1 MQDLYQRQIDLEE
14 EYSTASLVAGQKQV
28 LDAFE
33 QGRAADIGQ
42 GRILLAKSFEVAL
55 NDVTEWLKVP
65 TRGVGGKYKRL
76 LKIAPLDVIV
86 MAALREI
93 INGCASPEPMP
104 MQNVLRN
111 VGRIIESESMLAC
124 MNKISEKYTKRTV
137 EYLDAAGTKST
148 SHRYRTFLA
157 GSKTMGLNWDIWSTD
172 ERIGVARLLLTQLYE
187 STGLF
192 QWGVNSFTAGASSYF
207 LEPSPVLAK
216 HFQEVQGAAK
226 AVVKYPPMLIKP
238 NDWLGQNNGGYFTEW
253 FNHYS
258 PMCGIR
264 YIKREHKQ
272 WILDHLE
279 SPVSSPV
286 RSAMNKAQS
295 VPYRVNKAVL
305 QTLRSAMAMRVG
317 ILGLPSF
324 VESPKPVFPLG
335 DGWQKD
341 TASAEELE
349 QFSFWKVQ
357 MSDWYTQENKR
368 KGRHT
373 GLLAKISELARYQ
386 DEAELYFPTFIDWRG
401 RLYFRSN
408 LNPQANDAVKGC
420 IEFAHGKRL
429 GAVGLHWLKVH
440 VANSC
445 GYDKHDD
452 KIKAAWVDDNWAYI
466 SDFINNPLDVD
477 APEPD
482 TAFTLLQAG
491 LALQEA
497 LSLDN
502 PEDYI
507 CHVPVAMDATCSGL
521 QHLSALTRDT
531 TGAYYTNLID
541 NGTDK
546 KSDIYMRVAEV
557 AEDTRDKYMVSKQ
570 KDEDGSI
577 VTKLDP
583 VVANYWKDTPISRNM
598 AKKPVMTFVYGST
611 LLSTIDSIALEMVE
625 AGMPMI
631 KDDSGKILYSFN
643 TLAAP
648 IGKAL
653 RVGVAETVPESAK
666 MMKYLQSV
674 VRKHKSECLR
684 WFNPVGVPVVN
695 WAEGTVIK
703 RIEIKSMGVAA
714 ISMVSGNNTY
724 NTRVAAN
731 GIVPNFVHSM
741 DSAHLCLTILDAAC
755 DILPIHDSF
764 ATHPCDVPMMH
775 ESLRNTFIKMYKDF
789 KIEDFLDFNNVDIEE
804 YAPPIQG
811 NLDLEVIKDSRFMF
825 C

>member
-1 MQDLYQRQIDLEE
+1 MQDLHQRQIELEE
-14 EYSTASLVAGQKQV
+14 EYTTASLVAGQKQI
-28 LDAFE
+28 LDAFK
-33 QGRAADIGQ
+33 QGRAADVGQ
-42 GRILLAKSFEVAL
+42 GRILLAKAYEAAVGDFMDFLS
-55 NDVTEWLKVP
+55 KP
-65 TRGVGGKYKRL
+65 MSGVGGKYKKL
-76 LKIAPLDVIV
+76 LKIAKPEVIV
-86 MAALREI
+86 MAGIREV
-93 INGCASPEPMP
+93 INGCASAEPMP

-111 VGRIIESESMLAC
+111 LGRIVESESMLEC
-124 MNKISEKYTKRTV
+124 MAKVSDKYTDRTV
-137 EYLDAAGTKST
+137 EYLDSAGTRSV

-157 GSKTMGLNWDIWSTD
+157 GAKTMGLNWESWSTE
-172 ERIGVARLLLTQLYE
+172 ERVGVGRLVLTSLYE

-192 QWGVNSFTAGASSYF
+192 QWGTNSYSNGISAYY

-216 HFQEVQGAAK
+216 HFQEVQSAAK
-226 AVVKYPPMLIKP
+226 AVVKYPPMLVKP
-238 NDWLGQNNGGYFTEW
+238 NEWLGQNNGGYFSEW
-253 FNHYS
+253 FNHYA

-264 YIKREHKQ
+264 YIKKEHKR
-272 WILDHLE
+272 WILEHLE
-279 SPVSSPV
+279 SPVSAPV
-286 RSAMNKAQS
+286 RDAMNKAQS

-305 QTLRSAMAMRVG
+305 EILRTATAMRVG

-324 VESPKPVFPLG
+324 IEAAKPEFPLG

-341 TASAEELE
+341 EATAEELE
-349 QFSFWKVQ
+349 QFKFWKTQ
-357 MSDWYTQENKR
+357 MSSWYTAENKR

-373 GLLAKISELARYQ
+373 GILSKITEMVRYQ

-408 LNPQANDAVKGC
+408 LNPQSNDAVKGC
-420 IEFAHGKRL
+420 IEFANGKRL

-452 KIKAAWVDDNWAYI
+452 KIKAAWVDDNWHYI
-466 SDFINNPLDVD
+466 SDFINSPLDVD

-497 LSLDN
+497 LALPN

-541 NGTDK
+541 NNDDK

-557 AEDTRDKYMVSKQ
+557 AELSRGKYMV
-570 KDEDGSI
+570 DD
-577 VTKLDP
+577 
-583 VVANYWKDTPISRNM
+583 VANYWKELPISRAM

-611 LLSTIDSIALEMVE
+611 LLSTIDSIALEMTE
-625 AGMPMI
+625 SGMDVI
-631 KDDSGKILYSFN
+631 RDSSGKVIYSMT
-643 TLAAP
+643 TLATP
-648 IGKAL
+648 IAKAL
-653 RVGVAETVPESAK
+653 RKGVDETVPESAK
-666 MMKYLQSV
+666 MMKYMQSI
-674 VRKHKSECLR
+674 VRKHKETCMR
-684 WFNPVGVPVVN
+684 WINPVGVPVVN
-695 WAEGTVIK
+695 WAEGSLTK
-703 RIEIKSMGVAA
+703 RVPIRSMGVVA
-714 ISMVSGNNTY
+714 IAMVSNDNKY
-724 NTRVAAN
+724 NTRIASN

-741 DSAHLCLTILDAAC
+741 DSAHLCLTILDADC

-764 ATHPCDVPMMH
+764 ATHPSDVPVMH
-775 ESLRNTFIKMYKDF
+775 KALRSTFIKMYNDF
-789 KIEDFLDFNNVDIEE
+789 KIEDFLQFNDIDLEE
-804 YAPPIQG
+804 YQPPMQG
-811 NLDLEVIKDSRFMF
+811 NLELSSITNARFMF